1 MKRLL
6 KKILGLRLYLGIFLF
21 SAVWLVLSVV
31 GFSHQL
37 NYQWDNF
44 MANLPADLYSL
55 SGLLP
60 FNVDQGR
67 SPYTFLFGKYYN
79 KPGNGKVVIAAID
92 DYTVK
97 KYGYPF
103 KHRYYGQLVDKLK
116 ALGAK
121 SIGMDVLLLDPDRD
135 EPYNDKLY
143 VDAVAKTGIV
153 VNLVNVDYGTWKI
166 SKPFPPLVRVSALI
180 AEPNVDVTQDN
191 DGQVRRYAPFYP
203 GMDTNGD
210 SFPDKFL
217 TYQLAGLTGVRCW
230 KDCKDVSIPSL
241 GMATY
246 AVYSGKSLPELE
258 MRYGSQVILNY
269 RYPVLRRLHP
279 EWNRNKDN
287 LLDPEV
293 YRNISVADILQG
305 RLSGGEKAA
314 IKGGI
319 VLVGSTAL
327 AAFDHIPSAFQKQMP
342 GVYVHANFIDDLLAG
357 DFRAP
362 LGYVSETIL
371 ILFLPWIPVLLRR
384 FSLGT
389 LLSLSALAMLL
400 LVVSYVA
407 LLAHYVLMPFASVF
421 LALFLPFAY
430 IAVNKGLSES
440 REKKWIKSTFGQ
452 YLSPKVI
459 EVITKDPSKLTLGGE
474 KRDMTAMFCDIAGF
488 TTISER
494 LEPEQLTEMLNVYLS
509 GLTDV
514 IMKYDGVVD
523 KFIGDCIVAF
533 WNAPLDLAEHRRMAV
548 TAAVECLAIN
558 NKLNAEARDKTI
570 QPMFRIGVN
579 SGPMTVG
586 NMGSRNRFSYTVIGD
601 AVNLASRL
609 EGANKFFHSRVMASA
624 DTFESV
630 KDFFDYRLLGSI
642 RVVGK
647 AIPVRVYEPFA
658 RKGEAPPEVRAMLGP
673 YAAGVEKF
681 YKGDYK
687 GSLEDFR
694 AAQKARPGD
703 GPSQFYIG
711 TAEEFLKEPPK
722 DWDGSINFTS
732 KG

>member
-1 MKRLL
+1 ML
-6 KKILGLRLYLGIFLF
+6 KKILGFRFYLGIFLF
-21 SAVWLVLSVV
+21 SVVWLLLSVV
-31 GFSHQL
+31 GLFHQL

-44 MANLPADLYSL
+44 MANLPADLYRI
-55 SGLLP
+55 SGPLP
-60 FNVDQGR
+60 FQADTA

-79 KPGNGKVVIAAID
+79 RPGSGKIVIAAID

-97 KYGYPF
+97 EYGYPF
-103 KHRYYGQLVDKLK
+103 KRRYYGRLVGKLK
-116 ALGAK
+116 AMGAK
-121 SIGMDVLLLDPDRD
+121 AIGMDVLLLDPDRD
-135 EPYNDKLY
+135 EPYNDRIY
-143 VDAVAKTGIV
+143 ADAVAKAGIV
-153 VNLVNVDYGTWKI
+153 VNLVNVENGTWKI
-166 SKPFPPLVRVSALI
+166 SRPFPPLVRNSALI
-180 AEPNVDVTQDN
+180 AEPDVDVTQDP

-203 GMDTNGD
+203 GMDLNED

-217 TYQLAGLTGVRCW
+217 TYQLAGLTDVRCW
-230 KDCKDVSIPSL
+230 KDCKDISIPSL
-241 GMATY
+241 AMATY

-258 MRYGSQVILNY
+258 TRYGSTEVLNY
-269 RYPVLRRLHP
+269 RYPVPRRLHP
-279 EWNRNKDN
+279 AWNSNKDDRP
-287 LLDPEV
+287 DPEV
-293 YRNISVADILQG
+293 YRNISVADILRG
-305 RLSGGEKAA
+305 RLTDKEKAA

-327 AAFDHIPSAFQKQMP
+327 AAFDHIPSVFQKQMP
-342 GVYVHANFIDDLLAG
+342 GVYVHANFIDNLMAG
-357 DFRAP
+357 DFRVP
-362 LGYVSETIL
+362 LDYGWET
-371 ILFLPWIPVLLRR
+371 LFMLLLPWIPVLLRR
-384 FSLGT
+384 HSFGT
-389 LLSLSALAMLL
+389 LLSLSALSMAL
-400 LVVSYVA
+400 LVVAYVA
-407 LLAHYVLMPFASVF
+407 LLAHNALMPFVSVF
-421 LALFLPFAY
+421 LSLFLPFAY
-430 IAVNKGLSES
+430 VATSKGLAES

-459 EVITKDPSKLTLGGE
+459 EVIMKDPSKLTLGGE

-494 LEPEQLTEMLNVYLS
+494 LAPEQLTEMLNVYLS
-509 GLTDV
+509 GLTDA

-548 TAAVECLAIN
+548 TAAVECLAVN
-558 NKLNAEARDKTI
+558 NRLNAEARDKTI

-630 KDFFDYRLLGSI
+630 KGFFDHRLLGSI

-658 RKGEAPPEVRAMLGP
+658 RKGEAPPEVRAMLEP
-673 YAAGVEKF
+673 YAAGIEKF
-681 YKGDYK
+681 YKGDYEGALK
-687 GSLEDFR
+687 GFG
-694 AAQKARPGD
+694 AALKAKPGD
-703 GPSQFYIG
+703 GPSQFYLA
-711 TAEEFLKEPPK
+711 TAEQFLKEPPK